1 MTKRTTSILSSAL
14 LLLSLAGALPVAA
27 QVQKVD
33 QLKFPPL
40 PTVKIPQPEK
50 ITLRNGLVVMLL
62 ADHELPL
69 VRVTA
74 VIRTGSRL
82 EPAAKV
88 GLARL
93 TGEVLRTGGTAAM
106 APDDLDQFL
115 ESKAASIESSIGATS
130 GRVSMSCLAKDFP
143 AVFKV
148 FSQVLREPRFDANRL
163 KVAKTKMVATI
174 ARQNDNPQGILFREF
189 SQVIYGKDSP
199 YASNPTYVSVDAI
212 KRADLV
218 AWHDEYYKP
227 NRVILG
233 IEGDFSRKEA
243 LTLVR
248 RLFGDWKKGPAA
260 GKVDVPY
267 RKVPDAGVF
276 YAEKNDMTQSDILIG
291 HLGITKRN
299 PDYYAIEVMNQV
311 LSGGF
316 ASRLFSNVR
325 SKKGLAYAVSG
336 AVGSGWDH
344 PGTFHMFVTTK
355 VGTTG
360 AAIQALLDEAKGMTA
375 NPPSKEEVGK
385 AKEAILNSFIFHS
398 DSREKILNQQLTF
411 AYYGYPLDWLQ
422 RYRAGIQKV
431 TVPEVREAAA
441 KFIHLNDFSI
451 VVVGPAK
458 GLDEPLSSFG
468 KVKDLD
474 ISIPQPKGEKV
485 EMSEAGKTEAK
496 GLIAKAVDAF
506 GGAQALDG
514 LKSLEVEA
522 GKTVHTPRGD
532 MALKTHSLLAFPG
545 NLRQEVVLPM
555 GKIVTVITPDDAWIE
570 TPRGVQTL
578 PASRAEEARKG
589 VNHDPLVLL
598 RHRGEPGFEAAV
610 TGDGSAGKVAV
621 KEVAVS
627 FKGSATTLA
636 IDPATGRVLM
646 ATYQGTGMTGAPGKI
661 VETYSDF
668 RTTGGLTLPFAS
680 ETTFNG
686 DAMSSSKT
694 DSIKVNGEIPA
705 ASFSRPAP
713 AATPGGQNGKSPGS

>member
-1 MTKRTTSILSSAL
+1 MTKRSTSILSTL
-14 LLLSLAGALPVAA
+14 LLLVSLLSAVPVVA
-27 QVQKVD
+27 QVQEVD

-40 PTVKIPQPEK
+40 PTVEIPQPEK
-50 ITLRNGLVVMLL
+50 ITLGNGMVVMLL

-74 VIRTGSRL
+74 LVRTGSRL

-88 GLARL
+88 GLAQL
-93 TGEVLRTGGTAAM
+93 TGEVLRTGGTTAM
-106 APDDLDQFL
+106 TPDDLDQFL
-115 ESKAASIESSIGATS
+115 ESKAASIESSISTTS

-148 FSQVLREPRFDANRL
+148 FAQVLRQPRFDADRL
-163 KVAKTKMVATI
+163 KVAKTAMVASI

-189 SQVIYGKDSP
+189 SKVIYGDDSP
-199 YASNPTYVSVDAI
+199 YASNPTYASVDAV

-243 LTLVR
+243 LALVR
-248 RLFGDWKKGPAA
+248 QLFGDWKKGAPT

-276 YAEKNDMTQSDILIG
+276 YAEKKDMTQSDILIG
-291 HLGITKRN
+291 HLGITRHN

-375 NPPSKEEVGK
+375 NPPSEEEVRK

-431 TVPEVREAAA
+431 TLSQVRQAAA

-451 VVVGPAK
+451 VVVGPSQ
-458 GLDEPLSSFG
+458 GLDEPLSTFG
-468 KVKDLD
+468 KVANLD
-474 ISIPQPKGEKV
+474 ISIPQPKAEKV
-485 EMSEAGKTEAK
+485 EMSEAGKKQAS
-496 GLIAKAVDAF
+496 GLIARAVDAF
-506 GGAQALDG
+506 GGAEVLDG
-514 LKSLEVEA
+514 LRSLEVEA
-522 GKTVHTPRGD
+522 AQTVHTPRGD
-532 MALKTHSLLAFPG
+532 MELKTRSLVAFPG
-545 NLRQEVVLPM
+545 RLREEVVLPM
-555 GKIVTVITPDDAWIE
+555 GTIVTVVTANDAWIE
-570 TPRGVQTL
+570 SPRGVQTL
-578 PASRAEEARKG
+578 PASRAEEARKA
-589 VNHDPLVLL
+589 VNHDPVALL
-598 RHRGEPGFEAAV
+598 RHRAEPDFEAAV
-610 TGDGSAGKVAV
+610 TGDGSAGSVAV
-621 KEVAVS
+621 KEVTVT
-627 FKGSATTLA
+627 FHGSSTTLG
-636 IDPATGRVLM
+636 IDPESGRVLV
-646 ATYQGTGMTGAPGKI
+646 ATYQGTGMAGAPGKI

-668 RTTGGLTLPFAS
+668 RSAGGLTLPFAS
-680 ETTFNG
+680 EVTFNG
-686 DAMSSSKT
+686 DSMRSSRTSSVT
-694 DSIKVNGEIPA
+694 VNGGVPA
-705 ASFSRPAP
+705 ASFSRPQP
-713 AATPGGQNGKSPGS
+713 AEKSGAENGKSQGL